1 MPRTS
6 PVHYIAPS
14 AISITPNANNS
25 YNDLSVYIA
34 NGAKI
39 KVWSGRAG
47 IGMVDSTY
55 QEWTLKGRNRRLAES
70 GKPYTI
76 YARLSKSDNSN
87 AYLVFAPMEMRGS
100 KWTDKYPC
108 VTTDGESR
116 DYYGTIDPDNWY
128 VRIGEVSLPE
138 NNLRTVDLDTGILG
152 TDEYNKEWS
161 LDPDSLPLRVEIRS
175 EGMDAGVPYL
185 RWGGSIILSPVL
197 IKGFDETATTSVD
210 RWMITRNT
218 GNTNTDNQWNASKA
232 NGFTDSIELKHEA
245 GSSGTDDFS
254 ASVSATFYISAC
266 VADESEITGFS
277 TIATGTI
284 TIIAETK
291 EKFEIELSSGT
302 VSYDDTS
309 GRYIPENNINI
320 FIRSIA
326 QDGSVFYIN
335 EAWFRTAGL
344 ALFYDPVDSEDSSD
358 DTPLVFSGATTGKAV
373 LPITAF
379 TSRKSLN
386 VHLVVNNTN
395 VELAIVTVN
404 FIPATRD
411 IHYYT
416 TSETKDLNEGG
427 VGMGAELVYWNPD
440 QSFFSNEESAYFFN
454 EFRPYMWRKTLQY
467 PILID
472 GTIDDIG
479 DHYEDAILPDGVE
492 ETEAP
497 HVIGVYGETG
507 VNYIC
512 QTEKDYIAI
521 DTATDKGEFGG
532 SIRFYTDNGGVRNAF
547 PCYCRV
553 YKRTGDTRTLLFN
566 GANLAIFSMPYRE
579 IESSVDVVEVFAAS
593 SINASNPDEMVD
605 TYLIKKEIPLIKAAK
620 GDKGDPGDAGYAG
633 ALTRVFQDELIY
645 GFTYYSET
653 SDVVIGTSVANYH
666 YQDYIAVPC
675 DGYQSG
681 YIVFKCVDNNG
692 YTHPTTAQHP
702 AGDKFKISE
711 TYKTAIDII
720 GFMMNLNG
728 GLSWEEVNVNA
739 ASAFFTN
746 LIAQNAYIRML
757 TGSNFVITDNLGH
770 VLAGMGNM
778 TDSQGNQ
785 YYIWAGGANA
795 DNATFK
801 VFADGTIDAMRGS
814 FSGFLTSKETLV
826 TALNVDDYVSEN
838 VCPCISPE
846 DGGTGADPQD
856 RNVGYIFDM
865 DKIGSTL
872 SFFQTGRFT
881 AKYSGTQT
889 YQMPQG
895 YGDIEYQNIHIPLP
909 YDHHNEGSYTRE
921 TYLARYGGF
930 AGGNVVDGL
939 GLYRYF
945 KVNISSNKI
954 STTAAKQLT
963 SVPSASATSDEF
975 YLYPFQYTA
984 EIGAKARQLVGN
996 KITIRLYGEIY
1007 SGLTFSGIYFE
1018 KTLTVENEWA
1028 NSYIQ
1033 NEATLHDVFT
1043 FEDIKKII
1051 YGNTGS
1057 HYSSANCIVLECKQI
1072 AHYASANPSATDEPD
1087 YYFIGWIPTISFLGY
1102 YDRYTIGLPDIT
1114 T

>member
-633 ALTRVFQDELIY
+633 AVTRVFQDELIY

>member
-1 MPRTS
+1 
-6 PVHYIAPS
+6 
-14 AISITPNANNS
+14 
-25 YNDLSVYIA
+25 
-34 NGAKI
+34 
-39 KVWSGRAG
+39 
-47 IGMVDSTY
+47 MVDSTY

-100 KWTDKYPC
+100 KWTDKYPY

-197 IKGFDETATTSVD
+197 IKGFDEAATTSVD

-358 DTPLVFSGATTGKAV
+358 DTPLVFSGEATGKAV

-379 TSRKSLN
+379 ASRKSLN

-479 DHYEDAILPDGVE
+479 DHYEDAILPDGVK

-579 IESSVDVVEVFAAS
+579 IESSVDVVELFAAS
-593 SINASNPDEMVD
+593 SINSSNPDEMVD

-620 GDKGDPGDAGYAG
+620 GDKGDKGDDGYAG

-681 YIVFKCVDNNG
+681 FIVFRCVDNNG
-692 YTHPTTAQHP
+692 YTFPTTAQHP

-757 TGSNFVITDNLGH
+757 TGSNFVITDAGGT
-770 VLAGMGNM
+770 VVAGMGNM

-801 VFADGTIDAMRGS
+801 VFADGTVDAMRGS

-826 TALNVDDYVSEN
+826 TALNVDNYVSEN

-846 DGGTGADPQD
+846 DGGTGSDPQD
-856 RNVGYIFDM
+856 RNVGYIFDL

-895 YGDIEYQNIHIPLP
+895 YGDIEYQYIHIPLP

-954 STTAAKQLT
+954 SATAAKQLT
-963 SVPSASATSDEF
+963 SVPSATSDEF

-984 EIGAKARQLVGN
+984 EIGAKARQLIGN

-1018 KTLTVENEWA
+1018 KTLTIGNERV

-1051 YGNTGS
+1051 YGDTGS

-1102 YDRYTIGLPDIT
+1102 HDRYTIGLPDIT